1 MKNSGNKIVWYLT
14 CLSCL
19 LSLPVKGQNIKTT
32 TGNISFSVSA
42 PAKTIK
48 GESKTASVVINL
60 KSGAVSVTVPVK
72 SFAFS
77 NNFVSD
83 TLNTLI
89 RERFNHYYLE
99 SDRFPDIGFQGKI
112 TLPGKTKTT
121 EQLVFNGK
129 LTLHGVT
136 RDVEGTAVFTISNG
150 RYAVKA
156 LLKVIPAEYNIRIP
170 PYIGYMYFKE
180 VNIELTTYPE

>member
-1 MKNSGNKIVWYLT
+1 MNHLRKKIIWYLT
-14 CLSCL
+14 CLCCL
-19 LSLPVKGQNIKTT
+19 LSLSVKGQNIRTT
-32 TGNISFSVSA
+32 KGNISFSVSA

-60 KSGAVSVTVPVK
+60 KSGAVSVKVPVK

-83 TLNTLI
+83 TLNSLI
-89 RERFNHYYLE
+89 RERFNNYYME
-99 SDRFPDIGFQGKI
+99 SDQFPEVDFQGKI
-112 TLPGKTKTT
+112 SLQGKTKAA
-121 EQLVFNGK
+121 EQLAFNGK

-136 RDVEGTAVFTISNG
+136 RDVTGKVVIKARNG
-150 RYAVKA
+150 QYAIKA
-156 LLKVIPAEYNIRIP
+156 FLKVIPAEYDIRIP

-180 VNIELTTYPE
+180 VDIELAAYSE